1 MISTRYTGGFG
12 DFPDVIHTCRAKN
25 YSSLDRIA
33 VKWVNLEGAENFLTP
48 LYISTLLKTSLHC
61 TILFLKVR
69 L

>member
-48 LYISTLLKTSLHC
+48 LYIYKY
-61 TILFLKVR
+61 IYR
-69 L
+69 LSH

>member
-48 LYISTLLKTSLHC
+48 LYILKPFATEALNVCIIESLTS
-61 TILFLKVR
+61 
-69 L
+69 